1 MKTSL
6 HCGRADWSRHWGEL
20 TWHEQQTLEALS
32 ELEGFGDDR
41 QDWRTAVQTAVLAL
55 SLRMDGKPPGEDE
68 VRALLTN
75 TMRLLSRDDE
85 PEEDVYI
92 SPNAAAAMFGGL
104 GR

>member
-6 HCGRADWSRHWGEL
+6 HCGRADWSRYWDEL
-20 TWHEQQTLEALS
+20 TWHEQSALEALS

-41 QDWRTAVQTAVLAL
+41 QDWRTAVQTAVLVANL
-55 SLRMDGKPPGEDE
+55 GISDTPVDSGELI
-68 VRALLTN
+68 AQL
-75 TMRLLSRDDE
+75 MRLLSRDQE
-85 PEEDVYI
+85 PEETEYI